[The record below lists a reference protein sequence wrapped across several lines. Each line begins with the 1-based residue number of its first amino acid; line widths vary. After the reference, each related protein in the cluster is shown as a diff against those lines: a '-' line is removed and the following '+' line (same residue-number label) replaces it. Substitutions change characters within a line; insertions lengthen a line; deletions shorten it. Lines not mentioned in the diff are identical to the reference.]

1 MCIEVEA
8 NLEENTWLRKHSSF
22 FSFWEFSEEEI
33 MWIEGAHF
41 LLKEMW
47 YFLAM
52 CCTIVSYSWVDKDF
66 EF

>member
-8 NLEENTWLRKHSSF
+8 NLEENTWLKKPLKSFF

-47 YFLAM
+47 YF
-52 CCTIVSYSWVDKDF
+52 
-66 EF
+66 